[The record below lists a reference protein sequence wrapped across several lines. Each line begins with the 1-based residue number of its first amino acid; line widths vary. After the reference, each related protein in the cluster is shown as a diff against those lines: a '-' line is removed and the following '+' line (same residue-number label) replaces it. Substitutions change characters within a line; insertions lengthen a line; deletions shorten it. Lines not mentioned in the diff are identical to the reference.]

1 MVVVVSSGECELWL
15 NSDLVVLST
24 GFLRCICMRFDEV
37 INLTMFIFQRTLQF
51 ICIKE
56 GTQIV

>member
-1 MVVVVSSGECELWL
+1 MSCWL

-37 INLTMFIFQRTLQF
+37 INLNMFNFNELYTVFIF
-51 ICIKE
+51 E
-56 GTQIV
+56 